1 MQKNLKAPELEEEE
15 KEEEDR
21 YEVEN
26 KLTVYELRWWH
37 TSGMGSYNENE
48 ETFRYYGAR
57 ARQDGGWQ
65 KQHERDKI
73 QRLGWSISI
82 FSPRFLSNL

>member
-26 KLTVYELRWWH
+26 KLTVYELRW
-37 TSGMGSYNENE
+37 
-48 ETFRYYGAR
+48 
-57 ARQDGGWQ
+57 
-65 KQHERDKI
+65 
-73 QRLGWSISI
+73 
-82 FSPRFLSNL
+82 